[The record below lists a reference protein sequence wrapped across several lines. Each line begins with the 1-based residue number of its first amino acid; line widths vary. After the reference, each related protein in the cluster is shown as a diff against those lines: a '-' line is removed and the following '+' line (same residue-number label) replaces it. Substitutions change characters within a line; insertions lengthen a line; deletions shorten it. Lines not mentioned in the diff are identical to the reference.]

1 MLNTAVP
8 PPPLVGRLELT
19 ADAATVT
26 LAGEVDLAVAE
37 EAQSLLDQAIGA
49 ERPRTVVEMER
60 VTHLDSTAMRVLLD
74 AHRGA
79 VARGR
84 ALVVRNL
91 HGSPRTMTMLAGL
104 HLSLVLEDVPGPST
118 G

>member
-1 MLNTAVP
+1 MTPAAVTP
-8 PPPLVGRLELT
+8 RGLLGGLELT

-26 LAGEVDLAVAE
+26 LVGELNAAVAE
-37 EAQSLLDQAIGA
+37 EVGSLLDQAIGA
-49 ERPRTVVEMER
+49 GRPRTVVEMEG
-60 VTHLDSTAMRVLLD
+60 VTLLDSTAMRVLLD
-74 AHRGA
+74 AHRGS

-104 HLSLVLEDVPGPST
+104 HLSLVLEDAAGP
-118 G
+118 